1 MHTDST
7 LDIMERLTVR
17 LAQQMRNFTSETCPS
32 FVTKELHREAES
44 RRRRGVQEGPAKST
58 HSPALNAR
66 RPKTLNLQTY
76 KMHAL
81 GDYHNQIRMFG
92 TTDSFSTQ
100 SVSFHYAALRLL
112 LMINHWQ
119 GELEHRVGK
128 SRFTRTSRKVFIPQ
142 LASIERRQER
152 IRCIRA
158 KMTATQAYRQDPVPN
173 QPDMHHIIG
182 RSQNFPENMLLF
194 QSRNSDDPAVKVSNT
209 VF

>member
-1 MHTDST
+1 
-7 LDIMERLTVR
+7 
-17 LAQQMRNFTSETCPS
+17 
-32 FVTKELHREAES
+32 
-44 RRRRGVQEGPAKST
+44 
-58 HSPALNAR
+58 
-66 RPKTLNLQTY
+66 
-76 KMHAL
+76 MHAL

-112 LMINHWQ
+112 LVINHWQ

-152 IRCIRA
+152 IRRIRA

-173 QPDMHHIIG
+173 QPDIHHVIG

-194 QSRNSDDPAVKVSNT
+194 QSRNSDDPAVKVGNT